1 MTGGRTY
8 LHEGDK
14 LVLKERATE
23 VVVTRRSHVGRRRL
37 VVLDQRVQRFE
48 LTADKHWRG
57 GAPGRTYRY
66 RNPLYFVSFIF
77 HFGQNSAVISGTGR

>member
-48 LTADKHWRG
+48 LTADKHW
-57 GAPGRTYRY
+57 
-66 RNPLYFVSFIF
+66 
-77 HFGQNSAVISGTGR
+77 